1 MGFEERADLG
11 FEDGGGVE
19 SGEERGEEGE
29 QGESHFPNYTDGG
42 VILQGGGKMG
52 GCWCGRRGLGAGMAA
67 AMRILVVED
76 EGPAREFLVEGL
88 RENGFAA
95 EGAADGM
102 AGWER
107 ARDGKYD
114 LLVLDVMLP
123 VVDGWGLLER
133 LRAGGCGTPALFLT
147 ARDSVHDRVRGLEL
161 GADDYLVKP
170 FAWVEF
176 LARVRAFQRRGRAVG
191 VGGEQ
196 VGDLELDGVLMKA
209 RRGGVLLD
217 LTVREYQL
225 LAFMVRHRGETLS
238 RGMLAREVWNMA
250 FGDSNAVDMAVG
262 RLRRK
267 VDEGREVRL
276 IHTVRGA
283 GYVLEER
290 GHE

>member
-1 MGFEERADLG
+1 M
-11 FEDGGGVE
+11 
-19 SGEERGEEGE
+19 
-29 QGESHFPNYTDGG
+29 
-42 VILQGGGKMG
+42 
-52 GCWCGRRGLGAGMAA
+52 GAGMAA

-102 AGWER
+102 AGLER
-107 ARDGKYD
+107 ARAGK
-114 LLVLDVMLP
+114 LGRGGRVGLRRGVAGGGWRE
-123 VVDGWGLLER
+123 GWGG
-133 LRAGGCGTPALFLT
+133 GGCGTPALFLT

-176 LARVRAFQRRGRAVG
+176 LARVRAFQRRGRAG
-191 VGGEQ
+191 AGGAEQ

-225 LAFMVRHRGETLS
+225 LAFMVRHSGEALS